1 MDALFLPFLSAAF
14 AEWGDKTQ
22 ILAMLLA
29 ARFGRP
35 GLVIAALALSAAVNA
50 ALAAWAGSIVAAM
63 IDDRS
68 ALLLLA
74 IAFALAGVAALI
86 PADPARMPKSYGF
99 GLFGTA
105 FIAFLLAE
113 FGDKTQFLAAGYAA
127 VFPAWGAVAVGTW
140 LGVMLAMGV
149 AVYGGR
155 KLRKQLPL
163 AAIRRGLGA
172 ILLGISAMISIS
184 AF

>member
-1 MDALFLPFLSAAF
+1 MDAFFLPLISAAL

-22 ILAMLLA
+22 LLAMLLA

-35 GLVIAALALSAAVNA
+35 GLVMAALVCAAAINA
-50 ALAAWAGSIVAAM
+50 AIASFAGSLVAEM
-63 IDDRS
+63 IHRDG

-86 PADPARMPKSYGF
+86 PADRAKMPRSYGF
-99 GLFGTA
+99 GLFGTS

-127 VFPAWGAVAVGTW
+127 VYPAWEAVAAGIW
-140 LGVMLAMGV
+140 LGVVLAMGV

-155 KLRKQLPL
+155 ALRKRLPL
-163 AAIRRGLGA
+163 ATIRKGLGGA
-172 ILLGISAMISIS
+172 LLLVAAAISINTL
-184 AF
+184 